1 MYGRNQG
8 ARATLTSPWMCEDN
22 FTTICVQF
30 RFMFNDNDGGRLTLK
45 LCHDTRTCED
55 LWFANSRDKNE
66 WSWYHV
72 NKTVTLTQHEQF
84 QVQFQG
90 EKIKDTLFR
99 ETDFY
104 LDNIVYKNTSC
115 TNKPPLHYSS
125 TTSPFLTTFRKSSTV
140 LILRSHQTTE
150 TVVDVVDSAV
160 TTGTAAAVVA
170 SAMVIAA
177 VVVVVR
183 YYFKICPAGVGGFTR
198 NSTDPSRDIH
208 SIQQLPAAEPEV
220 NIYSDI
226 VYIDTTL
233 PKGNQGSLM
242 ASANPYWVSEPVQT
256 SSLVAMKSSMQ
267 SEATE
272 ETIYQNTDAKEHPG
286 KEFDQDESY
295 LTPCEGEMK
304 MERVYQ
310 NVDTSL

>member
-1 MYGRNQG
+1 MSCCNR
-8 ARATLTSPWMCEDN
+8 
-22 FTTICVQF
+22 
-30 RFMFNDNDGGRLTLK
+30 
-45 LCHDTRTCED
+45 
-55 LWFANSRDKNE
+55 
-66 WSWYHV
+66 
-72 NKTVTLTQHEQF
+72 
-84 QVQFQG
+84 
-90 EKIKDTLFR
+90 TLFR
-99 ETDFY
+99 KKRSTRRHLE
-104 LDNIVYKNTSC
+104 NN
-115 TNKPPLHYSS
+115 PP
-125 TTSPFLTTFRKSSTV
+125 
-140 LILRSHQTTE
+140 
-150 TVVDVVDSAV
+150 
-160 TTGTAAAVVA
+160 
-170 SAMVIAA
+170 IAA
-177 VVVVVR
+177 SNQLYNMV
-183 YYFKICPAGVGGFTR
+183 GFTR